1 MGLRKDGMKKPRL
14 NKIEEKALEDFK
26 NRLLK
31 EFGSRI
37 VLIKLYGSRAR
48 GERHWYADVDVLVV
62 VKKLTKK
69 FKARV
74 IDIECELDDKYNYRT
89 RLSPTEMSLSE
100 YRWMLRRRWPFI
112 VNVEEDGIELWR
124 NPEIEIKN

>member
-1 MGLRKDGMKKPRL
+1 MKRPRL
-14 NKIEEKALEDFK
+14 NKIEEKALEDFRE
-26 NRLLK
+26 RLLK

-48 GERHWYADVDVLVV
+48 GERHWYSDVDVLVV

-69 FKARV
+69 FKERV
-74 IDIECELDDKYNYRT
+74 LDFECELDEKYGYKT
-89 RLSPTEMSLSE
+89 HLSPREMSLSE
-100 YRWMLRRRWPFI
+100 YKWMLKRRWPFI
-112 VNVEEDGIELWR
+112 VNVEEDGIELWK